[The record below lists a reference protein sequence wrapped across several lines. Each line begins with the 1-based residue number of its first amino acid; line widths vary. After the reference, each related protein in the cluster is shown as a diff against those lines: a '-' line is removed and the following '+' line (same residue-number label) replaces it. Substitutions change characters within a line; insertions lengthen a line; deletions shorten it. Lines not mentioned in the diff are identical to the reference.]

1 MSFFG
6 GGSANSG
13 PSPLTV
19 AKVEAEIMTDMF
31 NK

>member
-6 GGSANSG
+6 GPPAG
-13 PSPLTV
+13 PTPLTV
-19 AKVEAEIMTDMF
+19 AKIEAEVMTEMF

>member
-1 MSFFG
+1 MNFFG
-6 GGSANSG
+6 SPNAG

-19 AKVEAEIMTDMF
+19 AKVEAEVMTEMF